1 MTMATGNTL
10 TTLEEAVAF
19 IAALDLD
26 RWTKKAI
33 YSDITYG
40 YSFGAVNEEALL
52 TRRRT
57 WALYTYLLPDG
68 ISCHIAGDLLNAMVD
83 NARQRLRAHRH
94 RDALSEAVEQI
105 QNDRKRYNLLSYASV
120 GDPVPGRLA
129 EYGWVDYLAGGTRAA
144 ARDGGGGAASQ
155 APQRRA
161 GPASAATDSMGQAA
175 DGTGEGAVPD
185 AGGDV

>member
-1 MTMATGNTL
+1 MTAPNTL
-10 TTLEEAVAF
+10 TTLEEDIAF

-40 YSFGAVNEEALL
+40 YSFGAVNEDALL

-68 ISCHIAGDLLNAMVD
+68 ISCHITGDLLDMMVD

-94 RDALSEAVEQI
+94 RDALGEAVEQI
-105 QNDRKRYNLLSYASV
+105 QNDRKRYNLLSYAGV

-144 ARDGGGGAASQ
+144 PRDGGGGAASQ
-155 APQRRA
+155 APQRRG
-161 GPASAATDSMGQAA
+161 GPPPAAADSMGQEA
-175 DGTGEGAVPD
+175 DATGEGAIADDRGD
-185 AGGDV
+185 A